1 MLGDESVMSFQTALV
16 GAVDHADERLSA
28 RFVLSVVSH
37 HEDEHEEHEL
47 LSSERNYIILKL
59 DF

>member
-1 MLGDESVMSFQTALV
+1 MMSFQTALV